1 MFNRRILLIGLPVGL
16 LPALHVR
23 AQPQPKVLGLLSP
36 YSSREIELGRDV
48 FMRAMLDLGYTRG
61 KQFVVVE
68 RVADGKNERLPE
80 LADEL
85 VKLKVDLILASST
98 NAVAAAQAATTTIPI
113 VFESVGDPVRAGFA
127 DSLAHPGHNITGL
140 ANFSADL
147 APKRFQLLKQMVPS
161 LTRVAVLMNSTNPYY
176 ATQVPRTRAV
186 TEQLGLR
193 AQIVSASSPEELE
206 PAFLAFGSQHAQAVF
221 VSPDAYLW
229 AQRQRIAELAL
240 KYGLPSMYPFA
251 ECVEVGGLMSYGVD
265 YLIGIRIVASYVD
278 RILKGAKPGELP
290 IEQPTRVDLV
300 INRRT
305 ADALKLTIP
314 QVLLLQAEK
323 GIE

>member
-1 MFNRRILLIGLPVGL
+1 MFNRRILLIGLPIGL

-48 FMRAMLDLGYTRG
+48 LTRAMLDLGYTRG

-68 RVADGKNERLPE
+68 RLADGRNERLPE
-80 LADEL
+80 LAAEL

-147 APKRFQLLKQMVPS
+147 APRRFQLLKQMVPS
-161 LTRVAVLMNSTNPYY
+161 LTRVAVLVNSTNPYY
-176 ATQVPRTRAV
+176 ATQVPKTQAV
-186 TEQLGLR
+186 AEQLGLR
-193 AQIVSASSPEELE
+193 AQIVSASSPEEME
-206 PAFLAFGSQHAQAVF
+206 PAFLAFASQHAQAVF

-229 AQRQRIAELAL
+229 VQRQRIAELAL

-265 YLIGIRIVASYVD
+265 YLNGIRVVASYVD

-305 ADALKLTIP
+305 ADTLKLTIP

-323 GIE
+323 VIE

>member
-1 MFNRRILLIGLPVGL
+1 MFNRRTLLIGLPIGL

-48 FMRAMLDLGYTRG
+48 LMRAMLDLGYTRG
-61 KQFVVVE
+61 KQFVVIE
-68 RVADGKNERLPE
+68 RLADGRNERLPE

-147 APKRFQLLKQMVPS
+147 GPKRFQLLKQMVPS

-300 INRRT
+300 INRKT
-305 ADALKLTIP
+305 AAALKLTIP
-314 QVLLLQAEK
+314 QALLLQAEK
-323 GIE
+323 VIE

>member
-1 MFNRRILLIGLPVGL
+1 VFNRRILLIGLPIGL

-48 FMRAMLDLGYTRG
+48 LTRAMLDLGYTRG

-68 RVADGKNERLPE
+68 RLADGRNERLPE
-80 LADEL
+80 LAAEL

-147 APKRFQLLKQMVPS
+147 APRRFQLLKQMVPS
-161 LTRVAVLMNSTNPYY
+161 LTRVAVLVNSTNPYY
-176 ATQVPRTRAV
+176 ATQVPKTQAV
-186 TEQLGLR
+186 AEQLGLR
-193 AQIVSASSPEELE
+193 AQIVSASSPEEME
-206 PAFLAFGSQHAQAVF
+206 PAFLAFASQHAQAVF

-229 AQRQRIAELAL
+229 VQRQRIAELAL

-265 YLIGIRIVASYVD
+265 YLNGIRVVASYVD

-305 ADALKLTIP
+305 ADTLKLTIP

-323 GIE
+323 VIE

>member
-1 MFNRRILLIGLPVGL
+1 MFNRRTLLVGLPVGL

-23 AQPQPKVLGLLSP
+23 AQLQPKVLGLLSP
-36 YSSREIELGRDV
+36 YSSREIELSRDV

-68 RVADGKNERLPE
+68 RLADGRNERLPE

-85 VKLKVDLILASST
+85 VKLNVDLIWASST

-113 VFESVGDPVRAGFA
+113 VFESVADPVRAGFA

-140 ANFSADL
+140 SNFSADL
-147 APKRFQLLKQMVPS
+147 GPKRFQLLKQMVPS

-176 ATQVPRTRAV
+176 ATQVPRTQAV
-186 TEQLGLR
+186 AEQLGLR
-193 AQIVSASSPEELE
+193 AQVVSASSPDEME
-206 PAFLAFGSQHAQAVF
+206 PAFLAIASQHAQAVF

-240 KYGLPSMYPFA
+240 KYGLPSMFPFA

-265 YLIGIRIVASYVD
+265 ALIGIRIVASYVD

-300 INRRT
+300 INRKT

-323 GIE
+323 VIE

>member
-300 INRRT
+300 INRKT
-305 ADALKLTIP
+305 AAALKLTIP
-314 QVLLLQAEK
+314 QALLLQAEK
-323 GIE
+323 VIE